1 VILLEMIQREKKEKL
16 RALSRDGKDVVR
28 YNIENQKEMNLERR
42 INQIRSK
49 VAILIIFIMIV

>member
-1 VILLEMIQREKKEKL
+1 MIQREKKEKL